1 MDILEKLFGSATKV
15 KLVKLFIFNPEL
27 QFTLSEVKQKI
38 KGSESDVKRQLGVL
52 SKISLVKSR
61 KVREKAHYKR
71 VFFFNPNFAFT
82 HDLREFLM
90 KVTTFTEDAIIRR
103 LQKSGRLRLSVVAGV
118 FLNDPNNP
126 ESRVDMLVVGDK
138 FKKNG
143 LDRTLKEIES
153 ELGKEI
159 SYCLLD
165 TEDFKYRLSIGDKL
179 VRDVFDYPH
188 QVIYNKIGLIE

>member
-1 MDILEKLFGSATKV
+1 MDILEKLFGSTTKV
-15 KLVKLFIFNPEL
+15 KLVKLFIFNPEMQL
-27 QFTLSEVKQKI
+27 TLTEI
-38 KGSESDVKRQLGVL
+38 KRKLKANESDIKRQLALL
-52 SKISLVKSR
+52 SKISLIKSR

-71 VFFFNPNFAFT
+71 VFAFNPNFSFT

-103 LQKSGRLRLSVVAGV
+103 LQKSGRLRLGVVAGV

-126 ESRVDMLVVGDK
+126 DSRVDILIVGDK
-138 FKKNG
+138 FKKNS
-143 LDRTLKEIES
+143 LEKTLKEVES

-165 TEDFKYRLSIGDKL
+165 TDDFKYRLSIGDKL

-188 QVIYNKIGLIE
+188 QVIYNKIGLVE